1 METEVSSKKSHISL
15 LSATLLSTTCMMGS
29 GWLFSAQLSAQIAG
43 NWSFLA
49 WILAAVFVLAVGLC
63 LSKVVSVYPIR
74 GATTRSSALSH
85 NNIFGMPFAFA
96 NWFAIVVVIA
106 TEAQATT
113 QYLSAAIHSS
123 ILMQHGVLT
132 YTGKFL
138 AVSILLLYLIINYYG
153 IKVLARVNNIVTVL
167 KVFTPLFAIIVLLIA
182 GFDNTRHLDS
192 NFYLTTNDVYGPHS
206 AITAIIGAGLIY
218 SFNGFQVSASFA
230 SEVKNPKRNIPLSII
245 ASVVIILLVYIGL
258 QYAFMNAVPHDTLL
272 AKGGW
277 QGLNFSSPL
286 LNLAML
292 LGLNFLAI
300 LLLADSVVS
309 PSGTGYTYLGACSRM
324 LYAMSAEGQMPRW
337 IAKLDPKFNF
347 SKRSIWIN
355 TILAVIILLN
365 TDSWA
370 ELMVIV
376 TGYHIIGYM
385 AAPVSMGAIA
395 PKTRWI
401 GLVIFTIIGLMMLTI
416 PSANLIMVNASL
428 TLLLGIYAVIQ
439 YKIGIRRLLLF
450 IFPFIFYLWLLYFFT
465 NFWFVLSLSAV
476 FYLFVTSRAYVALC
490 KRYVHKDRVIDDE
503 AHGILQPHAAKST
516 TQQKNL

>member
-1 METEVSSKKSHISL
+1 MCAKVSSRKSYISL
-15 LSATLLSTTCMMGS
+15 LSATLLSTTCMLGS

-43 NWSFLA
+43 NWAFLA
-49 WILAAVFVLAVGLC
+49 WVLAALFVLSIGLC
-63 LSKVVSVYPIR
+63 LSTVVSVYPIR

-106 TEAQATT
+106 TEAKATA

-123 ILMQHGVLT
+123 ILMHQGVLT
-132 YTGKFL
+132 YAGKFL
-138 AVSILLLYLIINYYG
+138 AVCILLLYLIINYYG

-167 KVFTPLFAIIVLLIA
+167 KVFTPVFAIVVLLIA
-182 GFDNTRHLDS
+182 GFDHTKELES
-192 NFYLTTNDVYGPHS
+192 NFSLETNKIYSSYS

-245 ASVVIILLVYIGL
+245 VSVLIVLIVYIGL
-258 QYAFMNAVPHDTLL
+258 QYAFMTAVPHSTLL
-272 AKGGW
+272 TMGGW

-300 LLLADSVVS
+300 LLLSDSVVS

-324 LYAMSAEGQMPRW
+324 LHAMSTEGQMPSW
-337 IAKLDPKFNF
+337 IGKLDPKFNF

-385 AAPVSMGAIA
+385 AAPVSMGAVA

-401 GLVIFTIIGLMMLTI
+401 GLVVFTIIGLMMLTI
-416 PSANLIMVNASL
+416 PPTNLIMVNSSL
-428 TLLLGIYAVIQ
+428 TLLLGIYAAIQ
-439 YKIGIRRLLLF
+439 YKTGVSRLLLF
-450 IFPFIFYLWLLYFFT
+450 IFPFIFYLWLLYVFT
-465 NFWFVLSLSAV
+465 NFWFVLTLSAI
-476 FYLFVTSRAYVALC
+476 FYLVVTSKAYVTLC
-490 KRYVHKDRVIDDE
+490 KTYINKDRIIVDD
-503 AHGILQPHAAKST
+503 
-516 TQQKNL
+516 